1 MATKI
6 DTIKLGNSEYEIDLK
21 STATPSIA
29 SLTTSTLNV
38 NGPLYVDR
46 VGANSIQVTGTSNLS
61 NVTTTGSS
69 FDVTVDNT
77 VGLCSDLGNI
87 TLYGEEGIE
96 LMTGANDITLSAQG
110 GGSISLSADT
120 ALTLLC
126 DEIKLASLQDEAY
139 IHLVRDTIDIGS
151 TGPLTI
157 SCSNFKTTADY
168 THLGGIKPWYSTTGK
183 STYGGTQAFTT
194 NPAINA
200 ASTTNG
206 RFYPIGVDANGRAY
220 VNVPWN
226 DTHIAVD
233 SSLNS
238 SSTNPLQNKAIY
250 SLVRDSLLSFSSS
263 YFLGGT
269 NGSWR
274 IKRYNSASDTTFLD
288 IRYGQVSITSQEK
301 TYNISFG
308 TGKSMLNY
316 AYCVVCGIYS
326 TQNKRFW
333 TPIVQ
338 SKGASGFSIYLR
350 GNSSG
355 DNSGTLFYIAIYS
368 NVV

>member
-21 STATPSIA
+21 STAAPSIA
-29 SLTTSTLNV
+29 SLSTSGAVT
-38 NGPLYVDR
+38 
-46 VGANSIQVTGTSNLS
+46 VGGNLTVTGTSSLS
-61 NVTTTGSS
+61 DVTTRGSS
-69 FDVTVDNT
+69 FDVTATDT
-77 VGLCSDLGNI
+77 VGLYAGQ
-87 TLYGEEGIE
+87 GG
-96 LMTGANDITLSAQG
+96 MTLSSDGDLNLITDGTDIMLSAVG

-120 ALTLLC
+120 VLTLSC
-126 DEIKLASLQDEAY
+126 DDIKLATGQDEAY

-151 TGPLTI
+151 AGPLTI
-157 SCSNFKTTADY
+157 SCSNFKTTAEY

-183 STYGGTQAFTT
+183 STYSGTQAFTT
-194 NPAINA
+194 NPSINN
-200 ASTTNG
+200 ASTTAG

-250 SLVRDSLLSFSSS
+250 SVMTNSLLSFDNT
-263 YFLGGT
+263 YFLAGT

-274 IKRYNSASDTTFLD
+274 IKRYGNSNSLD
-288 IRYGQVSITSQEK
+288 IRYGQVDINAQEK
-301 TYNISFG
+301 TYSISFPS
-308 TGKSMLNY
+308 GKSMPNSN
-316 AYCVVCGIYS
+316 YCVICGIS
-326 TQNKRFW
+326 TLYNHWFW
-333 TPIVQ
+333 TPVIH
-338 SKGASGFSIYLR
+338 SKSTSGFNVFLR

-355 DNSGTLFYIAIYS
+355 DNSGTLVYLAVCS
-368 NVV
+368 RSA

>member
-21 STATPSIA
+21 STAAPSIA
-29 SLTTSTLNV
+29 SLSTSGAVT
-38 NGPLYVDR
+38 
-46 VGANSIQVTGTSNLS
+46 VGGNLTVTGTSSLS
-61 NVTTTGSS
+61 DVTTTGSS

-77 VGLCSDLGNI
+77 VGLCSDRGNI
-87 TLYGEEGIE
+87 TLYGEEGID
-96 LMTGANDITLSAQG
+96 LMTGVNDITLSAQG
-110 GGSISLSADT
+110 GGSISLSADSV
-120 ALTLLC
+120 LTLLC

-168 THLGGIKPWYSTTGK
+168 THLGGIRPWYSTTGK

-194 NPAINA
+194 NPTINN
-200 ASTTNG
+200 ASTTAG

-220 VNVPWN
+220 VNVPWVDT

-316 AYCVVCGIYS
+316 AYCVVCGIYN
-326 TQNKRFW
+326 TQSKRFW

-350 GNSSG
+350 GNNSG
-355 DNSGTLFYIAIYS
+355 DNNGTLFYIAIYS